1 MSGAASAIELQDFGL
16 AYARGDGELVLLE
29 NVDVSIPAGGFY
41 LLVGESGAGKSS
53 LLSLLTGLWEP
64 REPAPRI
71 TGRVFVFGMPVHRRY
86 PAALRRQVAA
96 VLQEGGLLDDLSPR
110 ANVELALRAAGRSPK
125 LALGLLSQAGL
136 DRPPSGVA
144 ELSGGMRKRVAVAR
158 ALAADP
164 RLSLF
169 DEPTAGLDANA
180 ARSIAKLLLETHR
193 AAGGRRTTLAS
204 RTICRVR
211 GLPTLLRVVG
221 GCSSSRLVTPP
232 RAAGGQD
239 PREGSVL
246 VAVFDGRFPCRLSTR
261 IRRVRPF
268 QSRYWSRPLSPP

>member
-193 AAGGRRTTLAS
+193 AAGGRRTTLVLTHELPAFEGLADGS
-204 RTICRVR
+204 CGSIGGVAARARARQQTTEEAGMPGRKAAGR
-211 GLPTLLRVVG
+211 GL
-221 GCSSSRLVTPP
+221 
-232 RAAGGQD
+232 
-239 PREGSVL
+239 GS
-246 VAVFDGRFPCRLSTR
+246 
-261 IRRVRPF
+261 
-268 QSRYWSRPLSPP
+268 